1 MTIDFRTCA
10 VLGSLMLAACGGEQA
25 GDDDAATLHRGNRL
39 EPLTLDPHVA
49 IIMDERTIVADMF
62 TGLYEPGP
70 DARPRLALAARAD
83 VSDDGLVWTFRLRAA
98 NWSDG
103 QPITADDVVFGLQR
117 ALDPLTRNQYPSPL
131 FMIANAE
138 AAAAGEVAVSEIG
151 ATAVDDRTVELRLNY
166 PAPYL
171 PSVLMYW
178 GQPVPRHV
186 VEDHGDAWIR
196 AENIVVSG
204 AFRLVEWR
212 SSDFIHLTANP
223 EFFDADNVCLE
234 YVYFYPTVDTSAAER
249 RMRNGELDLNVEFS
263 GTNMAFLR
271 ERHADIV
278 EIGPGLY
285 VRDITFNTARA
296 PFDDVRVRRAL
307 SMAID
312 RRFIAEQV
320 LAGTDQPMF
329 RLVPEG
335 ISGRLDGPRL
345 DFADDA
351 MTARREEA
359 ARLLSEAGFGPNNP
373 LNVTLAYQ
381 PAAGWPRIAP
391 VIQQDWAL
399 IAPWV
404 SAVVEVRDSQIHYDA
419 MRAGDFEAATSAWV
433 PDFDDPYGYLL
444 QYETRAGEMNY
455 SRWSHAEFDRIVAE
469 ALNTADVEAR
479 AQMLA
484 EAEQIFLDASP
495 MAPIFVEST
504 KQLVGERVE
513 GWITNPLSI
522 NPSRWLCV
530 RSETDET

>member
-1 MTIDFRTCA
+1 MSIKFHAVITI
-10 VLGSLMLAACGGEQA
+10 AALTLTACSGGPSSE
-25 GDDDAATLHRGNRL
+25 DDAGTLHRGNRL

-62 TGLYEPGP
+62 AGLYEPGP
-70 DARPRLALAARAD
+70 DARPRLALAESAD
-83 VSDDGLVWTFRLRAA
+83 VSDDGLVWTFHLRDA

-103 QPITADDVVFGLQR
+103 RPITADDVVFGLQR

-138 AAAAGEVAVSEIG
+138 AAAAGEVAVSEVG
-151 ATAVDDRTVELRLNY
+151 AAAIDDRTVEVRLNY

-186 VEDHGDAWIR
+186 VEEYGDAWIR

-223 EFFDADNVCLE
+223 EFFDAANVCLE
-234 YVYFYPTVDTSAAER
+234 NVYFYPTVDTSAAER
-249 RMRNGELDLNVEFS
+249 RVRNGELDLNVEFS
-263 GTNMAFLR
+263 GTNMGFLR
-271 ERHADIV
+271 ERHAGTV

-285 VRDITFNTARA
+285 IRDITFNTARA
-296 PFDDVRVRRAL
+296 PFDDARVRRAL

-312 RRFIAEQV
+312 RRFIADEV
-320 LAGTDQPMF
+320 LAGADDPLF

-335 ISGRLDGPRL
+335 INGRLDGPRL
-345 DFADDA
+345 NFADQD

-359 ARLLSEAGFGPNNP
+359 ARLLTDAGFGPDNP
-373 LNVTLAYQ
+373 FEVVLAYQ

-391 VIQQDWAL
+391 VVQQDWAM

-404 SAVVEVRDSQIHYDA
+404 SAIVEVRDSQIHYDA

-433 PDFDDPYGYLL
+433 PDFDDPYAYLL
-444 QYETRAGEMNY
+444 QYESRAGEVNY
-455 SRWSHAEFDRIVAE
+455 SRWSHPEYDRIVAE
-469 ALNTADVEAR
+469 ALGTADVAVR

-484 EAEQIFLDASP
+484 EAEQIFLDNAP
-495 MAPIFVEST
+495 TAPIFVEST

-513 GWITNPLSI
+513 GWVTNPFSI

-530 RSETDET
+530 RSETE